1 MSVVPAGRIQ
11 QVLGMKRLLPLL
23 ACCLVTTTSLSLR
36 ATTPDTPTPQPR
48 ARDLGIPFEGNPG
61 NLNTITDVSG
71 VEVGMVSLVSKDTGP
86 RAARTGV
93 TAILPRGR
101 TFDPVFAGWAVLNG
115 NGEMTGTHWIREGGF
130 LEGPVMITNTLSVGA
145 VMDGVLQW
153 QNEQPDRQWRWAALP
168 VVAETWDHFLNDI
181 YALHVRPEH
190 AVTALH
196 AARTGPV
203 AEGNTGGGTG
213 MRLFR
218 FKGGTGTA
226 SRVFTIGDTE
236 HVLGCLVQANFGR
249 RENLIIAG
257 RPIGKIIADRMP
269 ETRPT
274 GETENSPAGHSVIV
288 VLATDAPL
296 LPHQLERVARRAG
309 IGVARTGGHATNGSG
324 DLFLA
329 FSTANPGAYD
339 AEPTM
344 PATGLAN
351 SVIDTV
357 FDAAIQATEEAI
369 INALVAAETMTGRNG
384 HTLHAMPHDRLR
396 ALFADGTD

>member
-1 MSVVPAGRIQ
+1 MKRFLLRLFALLIAGTATVPAIQ
-11 QVLGMKRLLPLL
+11 G
-23 ACCLVTTTSLSLR
+23 T
-36 ATTPDTPTPQPR
+36 DTAEPR
-48 ARDLGIPFEGNPG
+48 ARDLGIPFAGTPG
-61 NLNTITDVSG
+61 SLNAITDVAG
-71 VEVGMVSLVSKDTGP
+71 VQVGMISLVSDDTGP
-86 RAARTGV
+86 HAARTGV

-145 VMDGVLQW
+145 VMDGVLKW
-153 QNEQPDRQWRWAALP
+153 QNEQPDTQWRWAALP

-196 AARTGPV
+196 AARGGPV

-226 SRVFTIGDTE
+226 SRVFRIGGTE

-249 RENLIIAG
+249 RDNLMIAG
-257 RPIGKIIADRMP
+257 KPVGRLITNRQP
-269 ETRPT
+269 ETGPPA
-274 GETENSPAGHSVIV
+274 EDPAESPAGHSVIV

-329 FSTANPGAYD
+329 FSTANPGAYE
-339 AEPTM
+339 AEPTV
-344 PATGLAN
+344 PVTGLAN
-351 SVIDTV
+351 STIDTV

-384 HTLHAMPHDRLR
+384 HTLHAIPHDRLQV
-396 ALFADGTD
+396 LFGGEDD